1 MSKTAAI
8 YRAYVTRDNKTTAQ
22 DIADTFGVTRRAVH
36 QAVKEIR
43 DGSKVKLCA
52 CMENIEKECKWQSKY
67 LPWFAAIAAF
77 RGNKAL
83 TADFQY
89 MLRCMK
95 KDKFTTA
102 DIARYTGKDHAT
114 IRYHLSKK

>member
-8 YRAYVTRDNKTTAQ
+8 YRAYVARSKKTTAQ
-22 DIADTFGVTRRAVH
+22 DIADTFGVSRRAVH
-36 QAVKEIR
+36 QAVENIR
-43 DGSKVKLCA
+43 KGSPVTLCA
-52 CMENIEKECKWQSKY
+52 CMEQIEKECKWQSKY

-83 TADFQY
+83 TADFQF

-95 KDKFTTA
+95 KEKFTIA
-102 DIARYTGKDHAT
+102 DMARYTGKNHAT